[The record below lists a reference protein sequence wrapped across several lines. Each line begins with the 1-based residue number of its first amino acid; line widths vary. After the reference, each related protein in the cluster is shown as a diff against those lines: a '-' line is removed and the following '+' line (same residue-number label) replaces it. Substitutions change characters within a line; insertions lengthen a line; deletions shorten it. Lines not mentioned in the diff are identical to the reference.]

1 MFLDNDL
8 LDLFEMKLLPRNF
21 HEVFARH
28 RTAGETDLTA
38 RGESAHCG
46 NLLMYL
52 LTNTLL
58 TATSRNRPTPRPVRY

>member
-38 RGESAHCG
+38 GESRHIAVT
-46 NLLMYL
+46 Y
-52 LTNTLL
+52 
-58 TATSRNRPTPRPVRY
+58 